1 MSYLIDRRLDGKNKS
16 AVNRQRFIKRY
27 KDQLKKAVSDA
38 MQGRSIKDMDKGEKV
53 NIPSKDISEPRFT
66 HGSGGLKQIIH
77 PGNRQFNSG
86 DRVPR
91 PQQGGG
97 KGKGSKA
104 SKDGSGDDEF
114 VFELSR
120 SEFLDLMFEDLAL
133 PDLVKKELAR
143 EPDYK
148 SVRAGYTT
156 AGVPSNISIVR
167 SMRQSLA
174 RRVALSASTRR
185 RLREAEEE
193 LNRLIDQVTLPHPK
207 VNQLMDEVERLK
219 AKIRKVPFIDTF
231 DLRYN
236 NRIRVPQPST
246 RAVMFCLMD
255 VSGSMDQFRKDLA
268 KRFFVLLYM
277 FLQRNYERIDVVF
290 IRHHTI
296 AKEVTEEEFFY
307 ARETGGTVV
316 SSALYLMRDI
326 MRERYPTS
334 AWNIYA
340 AQASD
345 GDNWEADSPG
355 CRQLLTED
363 IVPLVQ
369 YFSYVEVN
377 ASRHQSLWHEYTKI
391 EATHSNFAMKQINK
405 AEDIYPVFREL
416 FEKRE
421 RAA

>member
-38 MQGRSIKDMDKGEKV
+38 MDGRSITDMNHGEKV
-53 NIPSKDISEPRFT
+53 NIPAKDISEPNFK
-66 HGSGGLKQIIH
+66 HGSGGLRQIIH
-77 PGNRQFNSG
+77 PGNKQFDTG

-91 PQQGGG
+91 PKGGSG
-97 KGKGSKA
+97 KGGKA
-104 SKDGSGDDEF
+104 SKDGSGEDDF

-120 SEFLDLMFEDLAL
+120 NEFLDLMFEDLAL
-133 PDLVKKELAR
+133 PEMIKKELAK
-143 EPDYK
+143 EPEYK
-148 SVRAGYTT
+148 SVRAGFTT
-156 AGVPSNISIVR
+156 DGVPANISIIR

-174 RRVALSASTRR
+174 RRIAMSAGVKRK
-185 RLREAEEE
+185 LREAETE
-193 LNRLIDQVTLPHPK
+193 LNRLVDEVTLPHPR
-207 VNQLMDEVERLK
+207 VTSLMDEIERLK
-219 AKIRKVPFIDTF
+219 ARIRKVPFIDTF

-236 NRIRVPQPST
+236 NRILQPQPT
-246 RAVMFCLMD
+246 TQAVMFCVMD

-268 KRFFVLLYM
+268 KRFFILLYM
-277 FLQRNYERIDVVF
+277 FLQRNYERIEVVF

-296 AKEVTEEEFFY
+296 AKEVNEEEFFY

-316 SSALYLMRDI
+316 SSALFLMRDI
-326 MRERYPTS
+326 IRERYPTS

-355 CRQLLTED
+355 CRELLTRD
-363 IVPLVQ
+363 IMPFVQ

-377 ASRHQSLWHEYTKI
+377 ASRHQSLWHEYAKI
-391 EATHSNFAMKQINK
+391 AETTENFAMKQIDK

-416 FEKRE
+416 FEKRQ